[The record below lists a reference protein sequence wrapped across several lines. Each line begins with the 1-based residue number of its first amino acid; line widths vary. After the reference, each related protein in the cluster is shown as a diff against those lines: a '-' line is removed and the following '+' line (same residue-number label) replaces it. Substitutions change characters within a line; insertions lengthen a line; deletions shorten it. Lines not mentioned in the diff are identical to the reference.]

1 MAEALLNSPLFK
13 AIGAEADALGLECY
27 VVGGWVRDQLLQR
40 GKGKDVDFVVVGD
53 ALQVAQNAAKALKA
67 GKVTIFKT
75 YGTAQF
81 RWKEWDVEFVGARSE
96 SYHPSSRNPNVQPGT
111 LHEDQLRRDFTINA
125 MAYCVNAGRYGELLD
140 PFQGRK
146 DLAAGI
152 LRTPVEPEK
161 TFADDPLRMLR
172 AVRFASQLGFTI
184 HDATLAGMQKAA
196 SRLSIL
202 TPERISTELNKILES
217 PKPSV
222 GFAWMHK
229 GQLLPHILPEVAA
242 LSGVDEV
249 EGHLHKDN
257 FWHTLEVVDNLS
269 AVSHNVWHRW
279 AALLHDIG
287 KPPTKRFVK
296 STGWTF
302 HGHEFL
308 GGKMAKKIFR
318 RLALPQDERMD
329 YVVKLI
335 QMSSRPIAVSSDLAT
350 DSAVRRLL
358 FDAGEAIDDLMQLCE
373 ADITTKN
380 PKRKARYLA
389 NFQHVREKLVEV
401 EARDHLRNW
410 QPPVD
415 GNQLMEWFGLT
426 PGREIGQLKNAI
438 REAVLDGEIPN
449 TFDDARTFAYRL
461 AAEMGVEP
469 KIPLA

>member
-1 MAEALLNSPLFK
+1 MPLNDSPLFK
-13 AIGAEADALGLECY
+13 AVGAEADALGLECY
-27 VVGGWVRDQLLQR
+27 VVGGWVRDQLLNR

-53 ALQVAQNAAKALKA
+53 ALAVAQNAAKALKA
-67 GKVTIFKT
+67 GKVTVFKT

-96 SYHPSSRNPNVQPGT
+96 SYHPSSRNPDVQPGT

-125 MAYCVNAGRYGELLD
+125 MAYCVNSTRFGELLD
-140 PFQGRK
+140 PFHGRE
-146 DLAAGI
+146 DLAAGL

-184 HDATLAGMQKAA
+184 HDDTLAGMQKAA

-202 TPERISTELNKILES
+202 TPERISTELTKILES
-217 PKPSV
+217 PQPSV

-269 AVSHNVWHRW
+269 RVSNNVWHRW

-287 KPPTKRFVK
+287 KPPTKRYLK
-296 STGWTF
+296 GTGWTF

-358 FDAGEAIDDLMQLCE
+358 FDAGDAIDDLMQLCE

-461 AAEMGVEP
+461 AADMGLEP
-469 KIPLA
+469 KIPHA

>member
-1 MAEALLNSPLFK
+1 
-13 AIGAEADALGLECY
+13 
-27 VVGGWVRDQLLQR
+27 
-40 GKGKDVDFVVVGD
+40 
-53 ALQVAQNAAKALKA
+53 
-67 GKVTIFKT
+67 
-75 YGTAQF
+75 
-81 RWKEWDVEFVGARSE
+81 
-96 SYHPSSRNPNVQPGT
+96 
-111 LHEDQLRRDFTINA
+111 
-125 MAYCVNAGRYGELLD
+125 
-140 PFQGRK
+140 
-146 DLAAGI
+146 
-152 LRTPVEPEK
+152 
-161 TFADDPLRMLR
+161 MLR

-184 HDATLAGMQKAA
+184 HDDTLAGMQKAA

-202 TPERISTELNKILES
+202 TPERISTELNKVLES

-222 GFAWMHK
+222 GFGWMHK
-229 GQLLPHILPEVAA
+229 GHLLPHILPEVAA

-269 AVSHNVWHRW
+269 LHSTNLWHRW

-296 STGWTF
+296 GTGWTF
-302 HGHEFL
+302 HGHEYL
-308 GGKMAKKIFR
+308 GGKMAKKLFR

-389 NFQHVREKLVEV
+389 NFQHVRDKLVEV

-461 AAEMGVEP
+461 AADMGLEP
-469 KIPLA
+469 KIPLT

>member
-1 MAEALLNSPLFK
+1 MLK
-13 AIGAEADALGLECY
+13 
-27 VVGGWVRDQLLQR
+27 R

-53 ALQVAQNAAKALKA
+53 ALTVAQNAAKVLKA
-67 GKVTIFKT
+67 GKVTVFKT

-81 RWKEWDVEFVGARSE
+81 RWNDWDVEFVGARSE
-96 SYHPSSRNPNVQPGT
+96 SYHPSSRNPDVQPGT

-125 MAYCVNAGRYGELLD
+125 MAYCVNSGRFGELLD
-140 PFQGRK
+140 PFHGRE

-152 LRTPVEPEK
+152 LRTPVAPEK

-184 HDATLAGMQKAA
+184 HDDTLAGMQKAA

-202 TPERISTELNKILES
+202 TPERISTELNKVLES
-217 PKPSV
+217 PKPWV

-229 GQLLPHILPEVAA
+229 GQLLPHLLPEVAA

-269 AVSHNVWHRW
+269 LHSSNVWHRW

-296 STGWTF
+296 GTGWTF

-308 GGKMAKKIFR
+308 GGKMAKKLFR

-415 GNQLMEWFGLT
+415 GNQLMDWFGLA

-461 AAEMGVEP
+461 AADMGLEP
-469 KIPLA
+469 KIPLT

>member
-184 HDATLAGMQKAA
+184 HDETLAGMQKAA

>member
-1 MAEALLNSPLFK
+1 MPLNDSPLFK
-13 AIGAEADALGLECY
+13 AVGAEADALGLECY
-27 VVGGWVRDQLLQR
+27 VVGGWVRDQLLNR

-53 ALQVAQNAAKALKA
+53 ALAVAQNAAKALKA

-96 SYHPSSRNPNVQPGT
+96 SYHPSSRNPDVQPGT

-125 MAYCVNAGRYGELLD
+125 MAYCVNSKRFGELLD
-140 PFQGRK
+140 PFHGRE
-146 DLAAGI
+146 DLAAGL

-184 HDATLAGMQKAA
+184 HDDTLAGMQKAA

-202 TPERISTELNKILES
+202 TPERISTELTKILES
-217 PKPSV
+217 PQPSV

-269 AVSHNVWHRW
+269 RVSNNVWHRW

-287 KPPTKRFVK
+287 KPPTKRYLK
-296 STGWTF
+296 GTGWTF

-358 FDAGEAIDDLMQLCE
+358 FDAGDAIDDLMQLCE

-461 AAEMGVEP
+461 AADMGLEP
-469 KIPLA
+469 KIPHA

>member
-1 MAEALLNSPLFK
+1 MPLNDSPLFK
-13 AIGAEADALGLECY
+13 AVGAEADALGLECY
-27 VVGGWVRDQLLQR
+27 VVGGWVRDQLLNR

-53 ALQVAQNAAKALKA
+53 ALAVAQNAAKALKA
-67 GKVTIFKT
+67 GKVTVFKT

-96 SYHPSSRNPNVQPGT
+96 SYHPSSRNPDVQPGT

-125 MAYCVNAGRYGELLD
+125 MAYCVNSKRFGELLD
-140 PFQGRK
+140 PFHGRE
-146 DLAAGI
+146 DLAAGL

-184 HDATLAGMQKAA
+184 HDDTLAGMQKAA

-202 TPERISTELNKILES
+202 TPERISTELTKILES
-217 PKPSV
+217 PQPSV

-242 LSGVDEV
+242 LCGVDEV

-269 AVSHNVWHRW
+269 RVSNNVWHRW

-287 KPPTKRFVK
+287 KPPTKRYLK
-296 STGWTF
+296 GTGWTF

-318 RLALPQDERMD
+318 RLALPQDEHMD

-358 FDAGEAIDDLMQLCE
+358 FDAGDAIDDLMQLCE

-461 AAEMGVEP
+461 AADMGLEP
-469 KIPLA
+469 KIPHA

>member
-1 MAEALLNSPLFK
+1 MPLNKSPLFK
-13 AIGAEADALGLECY
+13 AVGAEADALGLECY
-27 VVGGWVRDQLLQR
+27 VVGGWVRDQLLNR

-53 ALQVAQNAAKALKA
+53 ALAVAQNAAKALKA
-67 GKVTIFKT
+67 GKVTVFKT

-96 SYHPSSRNPNVQPGT
+96 SYHPSSRNPDVQPGT

-125 MAYCVNAGRYGELLD
+125 MAYCVNSKRFGELLD
-140 PFQGRK
+140 PFHGRE
-146 DLAAGI
+146 DLAAGL

-184 HDATLAGMQKAA
+184 HDDTLAGMQKAA

-202 TPERISTELNKILES
+202 TPERISTELTKILES
-217 PKPSV
+217 PQPSV

-242 LSGVDEV
+242 LGGVDEV

-269 AVSHNVWHRW
+269 RVSNNVWHRW

-287 KPPTKRFVK
+287 KPPTKRYLK
-296 STGWTF
+296 GTGWTF

-358 FDAGEAIDDLMQLCE
+358 FDAGDAIDDLMQLCE

-461 AAEMGVEP
+461 AADMGLEP
-469 KIPLA
+469 KIPHA

>member
-1 MAEALLNSPLFK
+1 MPQLDSPVFK
-13 AIGAEADALGLECY
+13 AIGAEADTLGLECY
-27 VVGGWVRDQLLQR
+27 VVGGWVRDQMLNR

-53 ALQVAQNAAKALKA
+53 ALTVAQNAAKALKA
-67 GKVTIFKT
+67 GKVTVFKT

-81 RWKEWDVEFVGARSE
+81 RWNDWDVEFVGARSE
-96 SYHPSSRNPNVQPGT
+96 SYHPSSRNPDVQPGT

-125 MAYCVNAGRYGELLD
+125 MAYCVNSGRFGELLD
-140 PFQGRK
+140 PFNGRK

-152 LRTPVEPEK
+152 LRTPVAPEK

-172 AVRFASQLGFTI
+172 AVRFASHLGFPI
-184 HDATLAGMQKAA
+184 HDDTLAGMQKAA

-202 TPERISTELNKILES
+202 TPERISTELNKVLES

-269 AVSHNVWHRW
+269 LHSTNVWHRW

-308 GGKMAKKIFR
+308 GGKMAKKLFR

-415 GNQLMEWFGLT
+415 GNQLMDWFGLA

-461 AAEMGVEP
+461 AADMGLEP
-469 KIPLA
+469 KIPLT

>member
-1 MAEALLNSPLFK
+1 MPLLDSPLFK

-27 VVGGWVRDQLLQR
+27 VVGGWVRDQMLNR

-53 ALQVAQNAAKALKA
+53 ALTVAQNAAKALKA

-96 SYHPSSRNPNVQPGT
+96 SYHPSSRNPDVQPGT

-125 MAYCVNAGRYGELLD
+125 MAYCVNSDRFGELLD
-140 PFQGRK
+140 PFHGRE
-146 DLAAGI
+146 DLAAGL

-184 HDATLAGMQKAA
+184 HDDTLTGMQKAA

-202 TPERISTELNKILES
+202 TPERISTELTKVLES
-217 PKPSV
+217 PNPSV

-269 AVSHNVWHRW
+269 LHSTNLWHRW

-296 STGWTF
+296 GTGWTF
-302 HGHEFL
+302 HGHEYL
-308 GGKMAKKIFR
+308 GGKMAKKLFR

-389 NFQHVREKLVEV
+389 NFQHVRDKLVEV

-426 PGREIGQLKNAI
+426 PGREIGHLKNAI

-461 AAEMGVEP
+461 AADMGLEP
-469 KIPLA
+469 KIPLT

>member
-1 MAEALLNSPLFK
+1 MPLLDSPLFK
-13 AIGAEADALGLECY
+13 AIGAEADVLGLECY
-27 VVGGWVRDQLLQR
+27 VVGGWVRDQLLNR
-40 GKGKDVDFVVVGD
+40 GEGKDVDFVVVGD
-53 ALQVAQNAAKALKA
+53 ALTVAQNAAKALKA

-81 RWKEWDVEFVGARSE
+81 RWKEWDVEFVGARAE
-96 SYHPSSRNPNVQPGT
+96 SYRPSSRNPDVRPGT

-125 MAYCVNAGRYGELLD
+125 MAYCVNSKRFGELLD
-140 PFQGRK
+140 PFNGRE
-146 DLAAGI
+146 DLAAGL

-184 HDATLAGMQKAA
+184 HDDTLAGMQKSA

-202 TPERISTELNKILES
+202 TPERISTELMKILES
-217 PKPSV
+217 PQPSV

-242 LSGVDEV
+242 LGGVDEV

-269 AVSHNVWHRW
+269 RVSDNVWHRW

-287 KPPTKRFVK
+287 KPPTKRYLK
-296 STGWTF
+296 GTGWTF

-358 FDAGEAIDDLMQLCE
+358 FDAGDAIDDLMQLCE

-389 NFQHVREKLVEV
+389 NFQHVREKLIEV

-415 GNQLMEWFGLT
+415 GTQLMEWFGLT

-461 AAEMGVEP
+461 AADMGLEP
-469 KIPLA
+469 KIPHA

>member
-1 MAEALLNSPLFK
+1 MPLNDSPLFK
-13 AIGAEADALGLECY
+13 AVGAEADALGLECY
-27 VVGGWVRDQLLQR
+27 VVGGWVRDQLLNR

-53 ALQVAQNAAKALKA
+53 ALAVAQNAAKALKA
-67 GKVTIFKT
+67 GKVTVFKT

-96 SYHPSSRNPNVQPGT
+96 SYHPSSRNPDVQPGT

-125 MAYCVNAGRYGELLD
+125 MAYCVNSTRFGELLD
-140 PFQGRK
+140 PFHGRE
-146 DLAAGI
+146 DLAAGL

-184 HDATLAGMQKAA
+184 HDDTLTGMQKAA

-202 TPERISTELNKILES
+202 TPERISTELTKILES
-217 PKPSV
+217 PQPSV

-269 AVSHNVWHRW
+269 RVSNNVWHRW

-287 KPPTKRFVK
+287 KPPTKRYLK
-296 STGWTF
+296 GTGWTF

-358 FDAGEAIDDLMQLCE
+358 FDAGDAIDDLMQLCE

-461 AAEMGVEP
+461 AADMGLEP
-469 KIPLA
+469 KIPHA

>member
-1 MAEALLNSPLFK
+1 MPLLDSPLFK

-27 VVGGWVRDQLLQR
+27 VVGGWVRDQMLNR

-53 ALQVAQNAAKALKA
+53 ALTVAQNAANALKA
-67 GKVTIFKT
+67 GKVTVFKT

-81 RWKEWDVEFVGARSE
+81 RWNEWEVEFVGARSE
-96 SYHPSSRNPNVQPGT
+96 SYHPSSRNPDVQPGT

-125 MAYCVNAGRYGELLD
+125 MAYCVNSGRFGELLD
-140 PFQGRK
+140 PFHGRE
-146 DLAAGI
+146 DLAAGL

-184 HDATLAGMQKAA
+184 HDDTLAGMQKAA

-202 TPERISTELNKILES
+202 TPERISTELNKVLES

-222 GFAWMHK
+222 GFGWMHK
-229 GQLLPHILPEVAA
+229 GHLLPHILPEVAA

-269 AVSHNVWHRW
+269 LHSTNVWHRW

-296 STGWTF
+296 GTGWTF
-302 HGHEFL
+302 HGHEYL
-308 GGKMAKKIFR
+308 GGKMAKKLFR

-389 NFQHVREKLVEV
+389 NFQHVRDKLVEV

-461 AAEMGVEP
+461 AADMGLEP
-469 KIPLA
+469 KIPLT

>member
-1 MAEALLNSPLFK
+1 MPLLDSPLFNV
-13 AIGAEADALGLECY
+13 IGAEADALGLECY
-27 VVGGWVRDQLLQR
+27 VVGGWVRDQMLNR

-53 ALQVAQNAAKALKA
+53 ALTVAQNAAKALKA
-67 GKVTIFKT
+67 GKVTVFKT

-81 RWKEWDVEFVGARSE
+81 RWKDWDVEFVGARSE
-96 SYHPSSRNPNVQPGT
+96 SYHPSSRNPDVQPGT

-125 MAYCVNAGRYGELLD
+125 MAYCVNSDRFGELLD
-140 PFQGRK
+140 PFHGRE
-146 DLAAGI
+146 DLAAGL

-184 HDATLAGMQKAA
+184 HDDTLAGMQKAA

-202 TPERISTELNKILES
+202 TPERISTELNKVLES
-217 PKPSV
+217 SKPSV
-222 GFAWMHK
+222 GFGWMHK

-269 AVSHNVWHRW
+269 LHSTNLWHRW

-296 STGWTF
+296 GTGWTF
-302 HGHEFL
+302 HGHEYL
-308 GGKMAKKIFR
+308 GGKMAKKLFR

-415 GNQLMEWFGLT
+415 GNQLMEWFGLA

-461 AAEMGVEP
+461 AADMGLEP
-469 KIPLA
+469 KIPLT

>member
-1 MAEALLNSPLFK
+1 MPLNDSPLFK
-13 AIGAEADALGLECY
+13 AVGAEADALGLECY
-27 VVGGWVRDQLLQR
+27 VVGGWVRDQMLNR

-53 ALQVAQNAAKALKA
+53 ALTVAQNAAKALKA
-67 GKVTIFKT
+67 GKVTVFKT

-81 RWKEWDVEFVGARSE
+81 RWNDWDVEFVGARSE
-96 SYHPSSRNPNVQPGT
+96 SYHPSSRNPDVQPGT

-125 MAYCVNAGRYGELLD
+125 MAYCVNSTRFGELLD
-140 PFQGRK
+140 PFHGRE
-146 DLAAGI
+146 DLAAGL

-184 HDATLAGMQKAA
+184 HDDTLAGMQKAA

-202 TPERISTELNKILES
+202 TPERISTELTKILES
-217 PKPSV
+217 PQPSV

-242 LSGVDEV
+242 LGGVDEV

-269 AVSHNVWHRW
+269 RVSNNVWHRW

-287 KPPTKRFVK
+287 KPPTKRYLK
-296 STGWTF
+296 GTGWTF

-358 FDAGEAIDDLMQLCE
+358 FDAGDAIDDLMQLCE

-461 AAEMGVEP
+461 AADMGLEP
-469 KIPLA
+469 KIPHA

>member
-1 MAEALLNSPLFK
+1 
-13 AIGAEADALGLECY
+13 
-27 VVGGWVRDQLLQR
+27 
-40 GKGKDVDFVVVGD
+40 
-53 ALQVAQNAAKALKA
+53 
-67 GKVTIFKT
+67 
-75 YGTAQF
+75 
-81 RWKEWDVEFVGARSE
+81 
-96 SYHPSSRNPNVQPGT
+96 
-111 LHEDQLRRDFTINA
+111 
-125 MAYCVNAGRYGELLD
+125 
-140 PFQGRK
+140 
-146 DLAAGI
+146 
-152 LRTPVEPEK
+152 
-161 TFADDPLRMLR
+161 
-172 AVRFASQLGFTI
+172 
-184 HDATLAGMQKAA
+184 
-196 SRLSIL
+196 
-202 TPERISTELNKILES
+202 
-217 PKPSV
+217 
-222 GFAWMHK
+222 
-229 GQLLPHILPEVAA
+229 
-242 LSGVDEV
+242 VDEV

-296 STGWTF
+296 GTGWTF

>member
-1 MAEALLNSPLFK
+1 MPLNDSPLFK
-13 AIGAEADALGLECY
+13 AVGAEADALGLECY
-27 VVGGWVRDQLLQR
+27 VVGGWVRDQLLNR

-53 ALQVAQNAAKALKA
+53 ALAVAQNAAKALKA
-67 GKVTIFKT
+67 GKVTVFKT

-96 SYHPSSRNPNVQPGT
+96 SYHPSSRNPDVQPGT

-125 MAYCVNAGRYGELLD
+125 MAYCVNSKRFGELLD
-140 PFQGRK
+140 PFHGRE
-146 DLAAGI
+146 DLAAGL

-184 HDATLAGMQKAA
+184 HDDTLAGMQKAA

-202 TPERISTELNKILES
+202 TPERISTELTKILES
-217 PKPSV
+217 PQPSV

-269 AVSHNVWHRW
+269 RVSNNVWHRW

-287 KPPTKRFVK
+287 KPPTKRYLK
-296 STGWTF
+296 GTGWTF

-358 FDAGEAIDDLMQLCE
+358 FDAGDAIDDLMQLCE

-461 AAEMGVEP
+461 AADMGLEP
-469 KIPLA
+469 KIPHA